1 MVIITETLDH
11 FKLNNQIPM
20 LMAKTRTYR
29 SLRIPAPV
37 LAQRILTFLQ
47 ENKYEVSYSAD
58 EEKKS
63 WCMIQARKF
72 SKLRTATGNRRS
84 LDIAIRKTKNDVK
97 ITIGSGQWGK
107 NTILSAAPMI
117 AFPVLGFT
125 NFVMSAVS
133 SKMSEAD
140 LWEFIDVVATQY

>member
-1 MVIITETLDH
+1 MRVTL
-11 FKLNNQIPM
+11 
-20 LMAKTRTYR
+20 
-29 SLRIPAPV
+29 PV
-37 LAQRILTFLQ
+37 LAQRILTYLQ

-58 EEKKS
+58 ELKKT

-84 LDIAIRKTKNDVK
+84 LDIAIRGNKKQCK
-97 ITIGSGQWGK
+97 ISIGSGQWGK

-140 LWEFIDVVATQY
+140 LWEFIDTVATQY

>member
-1 MVIITETLDH
+1 
-11 FKLNNQIPM
+11 
-20 LMAKTRTYR
+20 
-29 SLRIPAPV
+29 
-37 LAQRILTFLQ
+37 
-47 ENKYEVSYSAD
+47 
-58 EEKKS
+58 
-63 WCMIQARKF
+63 MIQARKF

-84 LDIAIRKTKNDVK
+84 LDIALRGNKKSCK

-140 LWEFIDVVATQY
+140 LWEFIDAVATQY

>member
-1 MVIITETLDH
+1 MS
-11 FKLNNQIPM
+11 
-20 LMAKTRTYR
+20 KTRTYNR
-29 SLRIPAPV
+29 LRIPAPV
-37 LAQRILTFLQ
+37 LAQRIITFLQ
-47 ENKYEVSYSAD
+47 EKKYEVAYSAD
-58 EEKKS
+58 EAKKS
-63 WCMIQARKF
+63 WFMIQARKF

-125 NFVMSAVS
+125 NFFMSAVS

-140 LWEFIDVVATQY
+140 VWDFIDSVATQY

>member
-1 MVIITETLDH
+1 MS
-11 FKLNNQIPM
+11 
-20 LMAKTRTYR
+20 KTRTYNR
-29 SLRIPAPV
+29 LRIPAPV
-37 LAQRILTFLQ
+37 LAQRIITFLQ
-47 ENKYEVSYSAD
+47 EKKYEVAYSAD
-58 EEKKS
+58 EVKKS
-63 WCMIQARKF
+63 WFMIQARKF

-84 LDIAIRKTKNDVK
+84 LDISIRKTKNDVK

-125 NFVMSAVS
+125 NFFMSAVS

-140 LWEFIDVVATQY
+140 VWDFIDAVATQY

>member
-1 MVIITETLDH
+1 M
-11 FKLNNQIPM
+11 
-20 LMAKTRTYR
+20 
-29 SLRIPAPV
+29 RIPLPV
-37 LAQRILTFLQ
+37 LAQRIITFLQ

-58 EEKKS
+58 EANKT

-84 LDIAIRKTKNDVK
+84 LDIALRGNKKSCK

-140 LWEFIDVVATQY
+140 LWEFIDAVATQY

>member
-1 MVIITETLDH
+1 M
-11 FKLNNQIPM
+11 
-20 LMAKTRTYR
+20 
-29 SLRIPAPV
+29 RIPLPV
-37 LAQRILTFLQ
+37 LAQRIITFLQ

-58 EEKKS
+58 EAKKT

-84 LDIAIRKTKNDVK
+84 LDIALRGNKKSCK

-140 LWEFIDVVATQY
+140 LWEFIDAVATQY